1 MRTAGAVLCLLLLA
15 GCEGPGFA
23 PIRDETRPPPDA
35 GKTKPQ
41 AAKPAAAAQLP
52 QSRLEGQHI
61 VQKGDTL
68 FAIAFQHG
76 LDYRDLAFWN
86 NLTSPDLIKIGQVLR
101 LTPPDDAAGRARGV
115 ETIPLRET
123 ALPSPKAIKEAPLFS
138 EPRAQRLPYSEANWA
153 TLSGAK
159 PAAETGKSTV
169 QATDNTA
176 RESSAPDASPKTQ
189 ALSGAG
195 VSALSTTAADNDEW
209 RWPAEGA
216 LLGGFG
222 EGGGKGINIAGE
234 RLAPVAAAAS
244 GKVVYS
250 GAGLRGYG
258 KMLIVKHAGEY
269 LTAYAHNQNLLVKE
283 GDWVKGGQK
292 IAEMG
297 DSDSERVKLHFEIR
311 QFGKPVDPLKLLPEH
326 K

>member
-1 MRTAGAVLCLLLLA
+1 VAQTAQPKQ
-15 GCEGPGFA
+15 E
-23 PIRDETRPPPDA
+23 
-35 GKTKPQ
+35 
-41 AAKPAAAAQLP
+41 AQHTV
-52 QSRLEGQHI
+52 E
-61 VQKGDTL
+61 KGDTL
-68 FAIAFQHG
+68 FAIAFQHA

-86 NLTSPDLIKIGQVLR
+86 NLTSPDLIKVGQVLR

-115 ETIPLRET
+115 ETIPLRES
-123 ALPSPKAIKEAPLFS
+123 ALPSPRTIQDTPLYT

-153 TLSGAK
+153 LLSGA
-159 PAAETGKSTV
+159 PAA
-169 QATDNTA
+169 TA
-176 RESSAPDASPKTQ
+176 VVLPKTAVQ
-189 ALSGAG
+189 TGTDAGAENPKGAG
-195 VSALSTTAADNDEW
+195 LPAMPATSSSTTDSDEW
-209 RWPAEGA
+209 RWPVDGA
-216 LLGGFG
+216 LLGTYG

-234 RLAPVAAAAS
+234 RLTPVVAAAP

-269 LTAYAHNQNLLVKE
+269 LSAYAHNQTLMVKE

-297 DSDSERVKLHFEIR
+297 DTDSDCVKLHFEIR
-311 QFGKPVDPLKLLPEH
+311 QYGKPVDPLKLLPER

>member
-1 MRTAGAVLCLLLLA
+1 V
-15 GCEGPGFA
+15 
-23 PIRDETRPPPDA
+23 
-35 GKTKPQ
+35 
-41 AAKPAAAAQLP
+41 
-52 QSRLEGQHI
+52 

-68 FAIAFQHG
+68 FAIAFQYG

-86 NLTSPDLIKIGQVLR
+86 DLASPDLIKIGQALR

-115 ETIPLRET
+115 ETIPLRES
-123 ALPSPKAIKEAPLFS
+123 ALPSPKVIKEAPLFS
-138 EPRAQRLPYSEANWA
+138 EPRAQRLPFSETNWA
-153 TLSGAK
+153 ALSTAK
-159 PAAETGKSTV
+159 PATATNSRPAQPVDKTTGESGVADVNMKVAVAVPATV
-169 QATDNTA
+169 IVLPP
-176 RESSAPDASPKTQ
+176 APAQGDA
-189 ALSGAG
+189 
-195 VSALSTTAADNDEW
+195 DEW

-216 LLGGFG
+216 VFGVFG
-222 EGGGKGINIAGE
+222 EGGGKGINIAGD
-234 RLAPVAAAAS
+234 RLAPVAAAAP

-283 GDWVKGGQK
+283 GDWVKGGQR

-311 QFGKPVDPLKLLPEH
+311 QFGKPIDPLKLLPER